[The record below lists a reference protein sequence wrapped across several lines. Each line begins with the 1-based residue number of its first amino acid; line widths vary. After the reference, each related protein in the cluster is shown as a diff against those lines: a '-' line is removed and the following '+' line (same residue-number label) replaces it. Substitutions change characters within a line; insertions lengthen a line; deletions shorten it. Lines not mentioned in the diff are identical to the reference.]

1 MKIEASLGW
10 MGPDP
15 IDIVITN
22 RAAVTVARGDTLMLD
37 VRRNDAASTSNT
49 PGLATAGLA
58 NGVVPDTAGAAVTNA
73 NAACGIYGVALAAAA
88 DDVRLPLRLRGQ
100 CDVVNVAGT
109 VVLATDEAYGPADGV
124 KVQTKITAEAAP
136 QTNASKTMKVTFI
149 PLTARTGAGATDG
162 WFDGISG
169 FGCIIVPAAT

>member
-1 MKIEASLGW
+1 MKIENALGW

-15 IDIVITN
+15 VDIIVTN
-22 RAAVTVARGDTLMLD
+22 RTTGAVVRGDQIMLD
-37 VRRNDAASTSNT
+37 VRRIDGDSTSNS

-58 NGVVPDTAGAAVTNA
+58 NAVKPDTAGAAETRA
-73 NAACGIYGVALAAAA
+73 NAAMAIFGICLAGAA
-88 DDVRLPLRLRGQ
+88 DNFRLNVRLRGQ

-109 VVLATDEAYGPADGV
+109 VVLATDEAYGPADNTLNV
-124 KVQTKITAEAAP
+124 TKMVQEAAP
-136 QTNASKTMKVTFI
+136 QTNACHPCKVTFI

-169 FGCIIVPAAT
+169 FGFLLLT